1 MGCNDGAG
9 IDIQH
14 NCGTIHD
21 WLPGDWDQVKRRDEA
36 MSSEVFDKF
45 EMPATVEDVLREVSK
60 IKSTVT
66 EAVDDGVRS
75 AVRAIKQGRNAAED
89 VMDDARRSV
98 KRNPLQTVGV
108 VFAVGVLAG
117 CALSMIGRRR
127 QPSR

>member
-1 MGCNDGAG
+1 
-9 IDIQH
+9 
-14 NCGTIHD
+14 
-21 WLPGDWDQVKRRDEA
+21 